1 MCSDNQVHVSRDLI
15 RYIKKLQKKT
25 SHLNGCKRL
34 ENKIKNRI
42 SDVKLLHSLSV
53 VRLCKRLL
61 AEDPTIESKNGNRPT
76 QEDRLIMR
84 LRSSRPVAAFVQS
97 FRENHKDWM
106 SLVHYL
112 FYKNISG
119 KWKSREQKSRNR
131 KVRGSL
137 PLPPAPVQK
146 PEEATSQEESY
157 SSSAYRI
164 NNETEESKNST
175 KSLTVTSNPFSD
187 DDVLSDADSDLAE
200 MMITQLLEQ
209 KGIKKCNLAKNNSSL
224 SSKEKVSPP
233 IDGIP
238 SKTETIKS
246 KMIKSKD
253 LNSAPNASHV
263 KKKQI
268 SSPSLD
274 ENQPKKLKEDPL
286 FEELDDLLGDD
297 DKEVRKSFKNK
308 TFKNQLSKQSKG
320 STISSRR
327 IPKRHD
333 STKFPNK
340 IKPNSLQMHKTTPPV
355 STAPISSELTRPGL
369 HPSWEAKR
377 LEKAKI
383 VNISKGPPPEAKRIV
398 FDD

>member
-1 MCSDNQVHVSRDLI
+1 
-15 RYIKKLQKKT
+15 
-25 SHLNGCKRL
+25 
-34 ENKIKNRI
+34 
-42 SDVKLLHSLSV
+42 
-53 VRLCKRLL
+53 
-61 AEDPTIESKNGNRPT
+61 
-76 QEDRLIMR
+76 MR

-146 PEEATSQEESY
+146 PEEDTSQEESY

-175 KSLTVTSNPFSD
+175 KPLTVASNPFGD

-209 KGIKKCNLAKNNSSL
+209 KGIKKCNLTENNSL
-224 SSKEKVSPP
+224 SSTKESVSPP
-233 IDGIP
+233 IDSIP
-238 SKTETIKS
+238 STIEAIKS
-246 KMIKSKD
+246 KMSKSKD

-274 ENQPKKLKEDPL
+274 GNQPKKLKEDPL

-308 TFKNQLSKQSKG
+308 TFKNQHSKQSKG
-320 STISSRR
+320 STVSSRR
-327 IPKRHD
+327 IPKRQD

-340 IKPNSLQMHKTTPPV
+340 LKLNSLQMHKTTPPV